1 MDQRFGKK
9 EKLKSRKLIGEV
21 FSQGKSLTA
30 FPLKLVYYPLPEAIE
45 DSREKTSGRLQ
56 VGVSVPK
63 KKFNKAV
70 HRVYLKR
77 LMREA
82 YRKNKYLVYEHATP
96 SHAMMVLYIGREKAD
111 YQTIEA
117 AMQQLLKR
125 FVERVS

>member
-30 FPLKLVYYPLPEAIE
+30 YPLKMVYYRIPKTLEE
-45 DSREKTSGRLQ
+45 SGEKPMESLQ

-70 HRVYLKR
+70 HRVHLKR

-82 YRKNKYLVYEHATP
+82 YRKNKYLVYGQSMS
-96 SHAMMVLYIGREKAD
+96 SHAIMFLYLGKEKAE

-125 FVERVS
+125 FVERVG